1 MLPPPSQHTRTY
13 SRPVFSE
20 YYASTKFEKNTL
32 LCLTIL
38 LMGQHDIIYITR
50 SHNALSR
57 HKSLNELKYLKL
69 EKRKYQ
75 KSE

>member
-1 MLPPPSQHTRTY
+1 MLPPLSQHTRTY

-32 LCLTIL
+32 L
-38 LMGQHDIIYITR
+38 GQHVIIYITR
-50 SHNALSR
+50 SHNTLSR
-57 HKSLNELKYLKL
+57 HKSLNELKCLKL